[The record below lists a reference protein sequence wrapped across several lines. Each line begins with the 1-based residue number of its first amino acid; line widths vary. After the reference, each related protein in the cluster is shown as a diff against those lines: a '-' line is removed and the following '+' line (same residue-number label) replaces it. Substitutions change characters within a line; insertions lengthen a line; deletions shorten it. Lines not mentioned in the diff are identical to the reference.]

1 MKDHITLPCAGAL
14 CYIWHIVKGEH
25 PLYWVG
31 SSLSDLRTFPGAV
44 IDVMGYALHLA
55 QQGGKHPDAK
65 PLKGFPGG
73 SVLEITANYESD
85 TWRAVYT
92 LKYADAIYVLHA
104 FQKKSRQGIR
114 TPKQHLNMINR
125 RLKLAQEHH
134 EQTGQKRQR

>member
-1 MKDHITLPCAGAL
+1 MS
-14 CYIWHIVKGEH
+14 GER

-31 SSLSDLRTFPGAV
+31 SSLKDLRTFPDAV

-55 QQGGKHPDAK
+55 QQGDKHPDAK

-73 SVLEITANYESD
+73 SVLEITADHDSD

-92 LKYADAIYVLHA
+92 LKYREALYVLHA
-104 FQKKSRQGIR
+104 FQKKSKQGIK
-114 TPKQHLNMINR
+114 TPRQHINMIQS

-134 EQTGQKRQR
+134 EQTHQKKQR

>member
-1 MKDHITLPCAGAL
+1 MS
-14 CYIWHIVKGEH
+14 GER

-31 SSLSDLRTFPGAV
+31 SSLEDLRTFPDTV

-55 QQGGKHPDAK
+55 QQGDKHPDAK

-73 SVLEITANYESD
+73 SVLEITADHDGN

-92 LKYADAIYVLHA
+92 LKYKDTLYVLHA
-104 FQKKSRQGIR
+104 FQKKSKQGIK
-114 TPKQHLNMINR
+114 TPKQHTNMIIR

-134 EQTGQKRQR
+134 AQTHQKKQR

>member
-1 MKDHITLPCAGAL
+1 MQ
-14 CYIWHIVKGEH
+14 GER

-31 SSLSDLRTFPGAV
+31 SSLEDLRAFPETV

-73 SVLEITANYESD
+73 SVLEITADYESD

-92 LKYADAIYVLHA
+92 LKYKDVIYVLHA
-104 FQKKSRQGIR
+104 FQKKSKFGIK
-114 TPKQHLNMINR
+114 TPKQHTNMLNR

-134 EQTGQKRQR
+134 ERTSQKKRW

>member
-1 MKDHITLPCAGAL
+1 MS
-14 CYIWHIVKGEH
+14 GER

-31 SSLSDLRTFPGAV
+31 SSLEDLRTFPDTV

-55 QQGGKHPDAK
+55 QQGDKHPDAK

-73 SVLEITANYESD
+73 SVLEITADHDGN

-92 LKYADAIYVLHA
+92 LKYKDTLYVLHA
-104 FQKKSRQGIR
+104 FQKKSKQGLKTPRQHI
-114 TPKQHLNMINR
+114 NMIHR

-134 EQTGQKRQR
+134 AQTHQKKQR

>member
-1 MKDHITLPCAGAL
+1 MSA
-14 CYIWHIVKGEH
+14 ER

-31 SSLSDLRTFPGAV
+31 SSLEDLRAFPDTV

-73 SVLEITANYESD
+73 SVLEITADHDGD

-92 LKYADAIYVLHA
+92 LRYKDALYVLHA
-104 FQKKSRQGIR
+104 FQKKSKQGIK
-114 TPKQHLNMINR
+114 TPGQHINMIQR

-134 EQTGQKRQR
+134 EQTRQKKQR

>member
-1 MKDHITLPCAGAL
+1 MQD
-14 CYIWHIVKGEH
+14 ER

-31 SSLSDLRTFPGAV
+31 SSLDDLRAFPDTV

-73 SVLEITANYESD
+73 SLLEIVADYDSD

-92 LKYADAIYVLHA
+92 LKYADLIYVLHA
-104 FQKKSRQGIR
+104 FQKKSKKGVK
-114 TPKQHLNMINR
+114 TPKQHINLINS
-125 RLKLAQEHH
+125 RLKLAKEHH
-134 EQTGQKRQR
+134 ERTSQKKQW